1 MGAEGSGL
9 FVLFKIIAYDMQ
21 EEFINIMGF
30 EDYKVSN
37 MGRLLSYKRTKPIIL
52 KPRKKAV
59 KIKTG
64 QYKKNQFLPYLSVA
78 LYANKNRSDL
88 LVHRI
93 VAKHFI
99 DNPENKPQVNHKNG
113 DVSDNRVENLEW
125 VTSSENVIYSIKE
138 FGRIEKCGEDNN
150 KSKLTE
156 TQVKEIRELYPII
169 KSQRKIAKL
178 YNVTQTAIKNIVNN
192 KTWKHI

>member
-1 MGAEGSGL
+1 
-9 FVLFKIIAYDMQ
+9 MQ

-138 FGRIEKCGEDNN
+138 FGRIESCGEDNN